1 MAAFTLD
8 DLAELAGE
16 KSYRRGLGYTD
27 AVQRLSADDAEIH
40 AQVIGTGR
48 YRVRL
53 WTDGEGVTGSCDCPW
68 GEEGNFCKHCVAVGV
83 VYLYEREHGEDL
95 PAPADLRSHLESL
108 DHAALV
114 DLLLEA
120 AERDERLLDRL
131 ERDAE
136 FSHARGGSVDNLTA
150 AVDDALVLNANYYLD
165 FDDHQVYAD
174 TVADVASQTLAL
186 VADGR
191 AADAVT
197 LSGHAID
204 RVRQNWERAEHEY
217 QVGEAAAELAA
228 AHRDAC
234 IAAKPDPVALAEWLI
249 AHQLDDNTV
258 PELLIGD
265 YAPVLGETGL
275 RHYGG
280 LLDARKDDSWSCQF
294 LKIEY
299 ARATGDA
306 EQLLAALAESSGD
319 TGWPVIEQL
328 DRMGRHGEAVER
340 AEASLMD
347 SRVDQRMV
355 DFLDE
360 HYRVE
365 DDRAALIA
373 LHRKRFECDPGRH
386 SYEALAVLDE
396 PELLS
401 WAVDHIRDEL
411 EGGTTGWGLAD
422 LLAWMLL
429 DQDRVTE
436 AWEAA
441 NRYRALPRVRIE
453 VAKRH
458 RHTDP
463 ESCGEL
469 FMTQADALIEQR
481 NKHSYEA
488 AAELIALAAA
498 CLDESVGPG
507 AGDTYVV
514 ELRTAHRR
522 KRNLMAALDAR
533 GLP

>member
-1 MAAFTLD
+1 MADFTLD
-8 DLAELAGE
+8 DLAALAGE
-16 KSYRRGLGYTD
+16 KSYERGLDYID

-48 YRVRL
+48 YRVHL
-53 WTDGEGVTGSCDCPW
+53 WIDGEGVTGSCDCPW
-68 GEEGNFCKHCVAVGV
+68 GEDGNFCKHCVAVGV
-83 VYLYEREHGEDL
+83 VYLYEREHGEEL
-95 PAPADLRSHLESL
+95 PEPTDLRSHLESL

-120 AERDERLLDRL
+120 AERDERLFEQLG
-131 ERDAE
+131 RDAE
-136 FSHARGGSVDNLTA
+136 FSHVRDGSIDNLLV

-174 TVADVASQTLAL
+174 AVADFASQTLAL

-191 AADAVT
+191 AEDAVA

-234 IAAKPDPVALAEWLI
+234 IAAKPDPIGLAEWLV

-265 YAPVLGETGL
+265 YASVLVEAGL
-275 RHYGG
+275 RHYGA
-280 LLDARKDDSWSCQF
+280 LLDARKDDSWSYQF

-299 ARATGDA
+299 ARESGDD

-319 TGWPVIEQL
+319 TGWQVIEQL
-328 DRMGRHGEAVER
+328 DRMDRHGEAVER
-340 AEASLMD
+340 AEASLMPG
-347 SRVDQRMV
+347 RVDQRTV
-355 DFLDE
+355 DFLDG

-365 DDRAALIA
+365 DDRATLIA

-386 SYEALAVLDE
+386 SYEALAALDE
-396 PELLS
+396 PELLV
-401 WAVDHIRDEL
+401 WAVDRVRAEL
-411 EGGTTGWGLAD
+411 EGGTSKWGLAD

-429 DQDRVTE
+429 DQDRAAE

-441 NRYRALPRVRIE
+441 NRYRALPEVRIE

-463 ESCGEL
+463 EACGDL
-469 FMTQADALIEQR
+469 FMARADTLIEQR
-481 NKHSYEA
+481 NNHSYEA
-488 AAELIALAAA
+488 AAELVALAAA
-498 CLDESVGPG
+498 CLEEAVGPEVG
-507 AGDTYVV
+507 ETYVA
-514 ELRTAHRR
+514 ELRAAHRR
-522 KRNLMAALDAR
+522 KRNLMAALDAC
-533 GLP
+533 GLS